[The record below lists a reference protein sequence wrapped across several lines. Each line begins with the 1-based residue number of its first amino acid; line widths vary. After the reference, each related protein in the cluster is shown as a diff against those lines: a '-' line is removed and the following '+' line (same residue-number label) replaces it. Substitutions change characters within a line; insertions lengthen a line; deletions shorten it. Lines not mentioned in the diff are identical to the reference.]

1 MSNQDIALLKKHH
14 VGVAHNMSANIK
26 SAKGVAPVTEMLKQG
41 VDVGLG
47 TDGPMSGN
55 TLSLIDEFNQ
65 VAKLHKLWTNDRT
78 NMPAVEVI
86 KMATSGSAKVL
97 NMENE
102 IGSLEESKRADIIVI
117 DTKSPNMTPVYNPY
131 SVLVYS
137 AYATNVRHS
146 IVEGKLLM
154 KDRNVLTVDESD
166 IVKRATE
173 FSNKI
178 KQALKA
184 QNKPV
189 L

>member
-1 MSNQDIALLKKHH
+1 
-14 VGVAHNMSANIK
+14 
-26 SAKGVAPVTEMLKQG
+26 
-41 VDVGLG
+41 
-47 TDGPMSGN
+47 
-55 TLSLIDEFNQ
+55 
-65 VAKLHKLWTNDRT
+65 
-78 NMPAVEVI
+78 
-86 KMATSGSAKVL
+86 
-97 NMENE
+97 
-102 IGSLEESKRADIIVI
+102 
-117 DTKSPNMTPVYNPY
+117 MTPVYNPY

-154 KDRNVLTVDESD
+154 KDRNLLTVDESD